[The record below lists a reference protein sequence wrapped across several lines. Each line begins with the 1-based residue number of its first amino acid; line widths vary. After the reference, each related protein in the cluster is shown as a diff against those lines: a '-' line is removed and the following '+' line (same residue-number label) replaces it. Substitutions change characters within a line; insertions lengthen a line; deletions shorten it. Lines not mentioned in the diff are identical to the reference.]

1 MDNDASFSRP
11 SSLIEIV
18 LSEYLNPESEELDL
32 AYLTVKIENDDFV
45 RNHRSI
51 FSGRPSETSWEL
63 GYTEWEYASTVP
75 EWCRV
80 YRVSG
85 SHYTCG
91 KGRRSSV
98 FGVHIILF
106 RCLNSAFEHFSTCEP
121 WTRQSRLEC
130 PLKWQTKQRR
140 FLISGS
146 SGKCLKY
153 DENQNTTP
161 LDPSCGF

>member
-63 GYTEWEYASTVP
+63 GYTE
-75 EWCRV
+75 
-80 YRVSG
+80 
-85 SHYTCG
+85 
-91 KGRRSSV
+91 
-98 FGVHIILF
+98 
-106 RCLNSAFEHFSTCEP
+106 
-121 WTRQSRLEC
+121 
-130 PLKWQTKQRR
+130 
-140 FLISGS
+140 
-146 SGKCLKY
+146 
-153 DENQNTTP
+153 
-161 LDPSCGF
+161 